1 MYNRGQV
8 MHNREN
14 KQTILNIKQMT
25 TITDGKF
32 YYAAKLFTTEAVAK
46 RLAKNPLRTELPQTL
61 TVEDFN
67 KANDYYGVSRL
78 ALVSHVIQAGY
89 TYANKEWSLEVS
101 VPTSNNEFV
110 VDDLEDIED
119 ARDAVIDDLEGMEA
133 EVEPEQ
139 FVMEYVIESEL
150 KQLKKAN
157 KKLIEYATNLK
168 QIADTSSHLKAPKFV
183 KHKEKPAGTN
193 RKSSA
198 ILQLSDLHFGSI
210 IPEEAGISIGYNP
223 ELAVDLMHSVVNG
236 CGSFIDEKN
245 YSLPVE
251 ELVISLNGDI
261 MEILNHGQNQLEI
274 TEQIILA
281 QDILFTSL
289 SALSKL
295 APKTRVYVTSG
306 NHDRLESL
314 KRVPTDNRFVRSYMN
329 LIANNLAKYLPNIE
343 FYTSPSYHCWF
354 NVQSMRVVQFHGD
367 SIKGGAG
374 VGGITPSLMR
384 YAYRLNQKQQFDLAL
399 MGHFHSSQLIDGR
412 IAVNGCLSGD
422 TAFTNYLALKSDR
435 CQNLLFVDN
444 IYGLNQFNRIWLPS

>member
-1 MYNRGQV
+1 

-14 KQTILNIKQMT
+14 KQTILNTKQMT
-25 TITDGKF
+25 TITDGTF
-32 YYAAKLFTTEAVAK
+32 YYASKLFTTEAIAK
-46 RLAKNPLRTELPQTL
+46 RIAKNPLSTTLPAKLNTD
-61 TVEDFN
+61 DFRN
-67 KANDYYGVSRL
+67 ARAQYGVSRL
-78 ALVSHVIQAGY
+78 ALVSHVIEAGY
-89 TYANKEWSLEVS
+89 TYANKEWSLEGS
-101 VPTSNNEFV
+101 VPESNDEFV
-110 VDDLEDIED
+110 VDELEDIED
-119 ARDAVIDDLEGMEA
+119 FEED
-133 EVEPEQ
+133 EVDPEQ
-139 FVMEYVIESEL
+139 IIVEYGVTSEL
-150 KQLKKAN
+150 KQLKKAH
-157 KKLIEYATNLK
+157 KKLIEYTANLK
-168 QIADTSSHLKAPKFV
+168 QIADTSNHLRAPAFV
-183 KHKEKPAGTN
+183 KHKKQQVGST

-210 IPEEAGISIGYNP
+210 IPEEEGISIGYNP
-223 ELAVDLMHSVVNG
+223 ELAVDLMHSVVSG
-236 CGSFIDEKN
+236 CESFIDEKN

-261 MEILNHGQNQLEI
+261 MEILNHGQDQLEI

-281 QDILFTSL
+281 QDILYTSL
-289 SALSKL
+289 SELSKL
-295 APKTRVYVTSG
+295 TPKTRVYVTSG